1 MDENLSKLLKQ
12 AKNYPKTGLPDDVWR
27 AIQIKQTK
35 SLKRESFIYSI
46 VGILSLGGF
55 VFVSLSLKK
64 QFSTSGFFQY
74 VSLIFSDGNLL
85 ATYWKEYLLTLTDS
99 LPVASLGAFTFL
111 LVSMLISLKKV
122 IHQYKYKLSIN

>member
-12 AKNYPKTGLPDDVWR
+12 AKNHPGTGLPDDVWR
-27 AIQIKQTK
+27 VIQIKQARD
-35 SLKRESFIYSI
+35 LKRESFIYSI
-46 VGILSLGGF
+46 IGILSLGGF
-55 VFVSLSLKK
+55 IFVSISLKK
-64 QFSTSGFFQY
+64 QFSASGFFQY

-85 ATYWKEYLLTLTDS
+85 ATYWKEYLLSLVDS